1 MTAIEQY
8 LFDTYRASQ
17 QGVPMPPP
25 PGRDDV
31 AVLRS
36 LRSYE
41 QARAVVEGSSGRHP
55 WRAALRRI
63 LVRPRAC

>member
-8 LFDTYRASQ
+8 MIDTYRASQ
-17 QGVPMPPP
+17 QGAPMPPP

-31 AVLRS
+31 AVIRS
-36 LRSYE
+36 LRTYE
-41 QARAVVEGSSGRHP
+41 QARAVMEGRPARHP